1 MSDESKLIVSVISV
15 FLIFFSLLAITSVAE
30 EYNRQEAII
39 EQTRILADVL
49 KEAAKASPDAAAK
62 ARITIIAHTIN
73 PFCRERRRIFLR

>member
-62 ARITIIAHTIN
+62 ARDQIGELIN
-73 PFCRERRRIFLR
+73 QHEKEK

>member
-62 ARITIIAHTIN
+62 ARDQIGELIN
-73 PFCRERRRIFLR
+73 QLEKEK